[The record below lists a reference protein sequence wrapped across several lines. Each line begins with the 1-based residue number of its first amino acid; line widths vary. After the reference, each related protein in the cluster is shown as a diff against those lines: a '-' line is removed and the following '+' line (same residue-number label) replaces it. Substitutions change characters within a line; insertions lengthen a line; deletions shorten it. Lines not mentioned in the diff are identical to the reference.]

1 MSQRFPLFRIVNKS
15 LRAKITLGVI
25 IPLVMVLGIFTAI
38 EYNRQ
43 QEVILSELSSS
54 ASRSV
59 RVIENSLRHA
69 MLKSD
74 FSEVQTVLDSINDTE
89 DFSVV
94 YLLDTNGKIIF
105 APNQEG
111 VGKKLTNTEP
121 GCTPCHSLEPDDRPG
136 SVIVTAED
144 GQRVF
149 RGMYPIRNS
158 PECSICHDPKQQTI
172 GLLLTDIPV
181 APVENALEASFQEN
195 LFWWVGMI
203 LITALIVNFSMNSLV
218 IQRLNGLTRA
228 LQRFGQGQHDV
239 RLEEDGGSDEIGQLG
254 KSFNEMSQRIENE
267 EIENQKL
274 STQLRNQ
281 NIQRGELLK
290 RLITA
295 QEDERRRVARELHD
309 DLGQALS
316 ALSLQVQSMERL
328 INSDPDEAIEKMNQI
343 SDLIA
348 ETTERMYELMLAL
361 RPSVLD
367 EFGLVAALRNHAERF
382 LEGSGIVFELD
393 ASGYS
398 GRLTPEIETA
408 LYRVFQ
414 EALSNVRRHAHA
426 EQVKITLKLQDGVF
440 MGKIQD
446 DGKGFDTQTV
456 GKDGD
461 DTRGL
466 GMLSIKERIAQYC
479 GQVEILSQIGEGTT
493 ISIRLSTAEENCD

>member
-1 MSQRFPLFRIVNKS
+1 MSQRFSLFRIVTRS

-89 DFSVV
+89 DFRVV

-121 GCTPCHSLEPDDRPG
+121 GCTPCHSLVPDERPG
-136 SVIVTAED
+136 SVIVTVED

-149 RGMYPIRNS
+149 RSMYPIRNS

-181 APVENALEASFQEN
+181 APVENTLEASFREN
-195 LFWWVGMI
+195 LFWWAGMI
-203 LITALIVNFSMNSLV
+203 LIAALIVNFSMNSLV
-218 IQRLNGLTRA
+218 IQRLKGLARA
-228 LQRFGQGQHDV
+228 LRRFGEGQHDV
-239 RLEEDGGSDEIGQLG
+239 RLEEGGSDEIGELG

-295 QEDERRRVARELHD
+295 QEDERKRVARELHD

-316 ALSLQVQSMERL
+316 ALSLQVQSMERI
-328 INSDPDEAIEKMNQI
+328 INSNPDEAIEQMNQI

-348 ETTERMYELMLAL
+348 ETTERMYELILAL

-382 LEGSGIVFELD
+382 LEESGIAFELD

-414 EALSNVRRHAHA
+414 EALSNVRRHAQA
-426 EQVKITLKLQDGVF
+426 EHVKITLELHDDVF
-440 MGKIQD
+440 VGKIQD

-479 GQVEILSQIGEGTT
+479 GQVEISSQIGEGTT
-493 ISIRLSTAEENCD
+493 ISIQLSTADENCD

>member
-1 MSQRFPLFRIVNKS
+1 MSRRFPFFRIVNDS
-15 LRAKITLGVI
+15 LRAKVTLGVI
-25 IPLVMVLGIFTAI
+25 LPLVMILGIFTAI

-43 QEVILSELSSS
+43 QKVILSELSSS

-89 DFSVV
+89 DFRVV

-105 APNQEG
+105 APNKVG
-111 VGKKLTNTEP
+111 VGNQLKNTEP
-121 GCTPCHSLEPDDRPG
+121 GCQPCHRLEPDARPG
-136 SVIVTAED
+136 SVIVAAED

-149 RGMYPIRNS
+149 RSMYPIRNS
-158 PECSICHDPKQQTI
+158 PECSNCHDPKLQII

-181 APVENALEASFQEN
+181 APVENALEASFREN

-218 IQRLNGLTRA
+218 IQRLKGLAQA
-228 LQRFGQGQHDV
+228 LQGFGQGRHDI
-239 RLEEDGGSDEIGQLG
+239 RLESGGSDEIGQMG
-254 KSFNEMSQRIENE
+254 ESFNEMGQRIEME
-267 EIENQKL
+267 EIENKNL
-274 STQLRNQ
+274 SAQLRNQ

-295 QEDERRRVARELHD
+295 QEDERKRVARELHD

-316 ALSLQVQSMERL
+316 ALSLQVQSLERL
-328 INSDPDEAIEKMNQI
+328 INSNPDEAVEQLNQI

-348 ETTERMYELMLAL
+348 ETTDRMYELILAL

-382 LEGSGIVFELD
+382 LDGSGIAFELD
-393 ASGYS
+393 ASNYS

-414 EALSNVRRHAHA
+414 EALSNARRHAQAKH
-426 EQVKITLKLQDGVF
+426 VKITLKLKDGVF
-440 MGKIQD
+440 MGEIQD
-446 DGKGFDTQTV
+446 DGKGFDPRTV
-456 GKDGD
+456 ESNGD
-461 DTRGL
+461 DLRGL

-479 GQVEILSQIGEGTT
+479 GQVKILSRIGRGTT
-493 ISIRLSTAEENCD
+493 ISIRLSTAETNCD

>member
-1 MSQRFPLFRIVNKS
+1 MSRRFPFFRIVNDS
-15 LRAKITLGVI
+15 LRAKVTLGVI
-25 IPLVMVLGIFTAI
+25 LPLVMILGIFTAI

-43 QEVILSELSSS
+43 QKVILSELSSS

-89 DFSVV
+89 DFRVV
-94 YLLDTNGKIIF
+94 YLLNTNGKIIF
-105 APNQEG
+105 APNQVG
-111 VGKKLTNTEP
+111 VGNQLKNTEP
-121 GCTPCHSLEPDDRPG
+121 GCKPCHRLEPDARPG

-144 GQRVF
+144 GQQVF
-149 RGMYPIRNS
+149 RSMYPIRNS
-158 PECSICHDPKQQTI
+158 PECSNCHDPKQQII

-181 APVENALEASFQEN
+181 APVENALEASFREN

-218 IQRLNGLTRA
+218 IQRLKGLAQA
-228 LQRFGQGQHDV
+228 LQGFGQGRHDI
-239 RLEEDGGSDEIGQLG
+239 RLESGGSDEIGKMG
-254 KSFNEMSQRIENE
+254 ESFNEMSQRIEME
-267 EIENQKL
+267 EIENKNL

-295 QEDERRRVARELHD
+295 QEDERKRVARELHD

-316 ALSLQVQSMERL
+316 ALSLQVQSLERL
-328 INSDPDEAIEKMNQI
+328 INSNPDEAVEQLNQI

-348 ETTERMYELMLAL
+348 ETTERMYELILAL

-382 LEGSGIVFELD
+382 LDGSGIVFELD
-393 ASGYS
+393 ASDYS

-414 EALSNVRRHAHA
+414 EALSNARRHAQAKH
-426 EQVKITLKLQDGVF
+426 VKITLKLKDGVF
-440 MGKIQD
+440 MGEIQD
-446 DGKGFDTQTV
+446 DGKGFDPRTV
-456 GKDGD
+456 ERNGD
-461 DTRGL
+461 DLRGL

-479 GQVEILSQIGEGTT
+479 GQVEILSRIGRGTT
-493 ISIRLSTAEENCD
+493 ISIRLSTAETNCD

>member
-1 MSQRFPLFRIVNKS
+1 MSQRFPLFRIVNNS

-25 IPLVMVLGIFTAI
+25 IPLVMVLGVFTVI

-111 VGKKLTNTEP
+111 VGNQLTNTEP
-121 GCTPCHSLEPDDRPG
+121 GCITCHRLEPDARPG
-136 SVIVTAED
+136 SVIVTAEN
-144 GQRVF
+144 GGRVF
-149 RGMYPIRNS
+149 RSMYPIRNS
-158 PECSICHDPKQQTI
+158 PECSVCHDPKQQTI

-181 APVENALEASFQEN
+181 APVENALEASFREN
-195 LFWWVGMI
+195 LFWWAGMI
-203 LITALIVNFSMNSLV
+203 LITALIVNFSMDSLV
-218 IQRLNGLTRA
+218 IQRLKGLARA
-228 LQRFGQGQHDV
+228 LQSFGQGQHDV
-239 RLEEDGGSDEIGQLG
+239 RLEEGSSDEIGQLG
-254 KSFNEMSQRIENE
+254 ESFNEMGQRIEIE
-267 EIENQKL
+267 EIENQRL

-295 QEDERRRVARELHD
+295 QEDERTRVARELHD

-316 ALSLQVQSMERL
+316 ALSLQVQSLERL
-328 INSDPDEAIEKMNQI
+328 INSNPDEAIEQMNQI

-367 EFGLVAALRNHAERF
+367 EFGLVAALRNHAVRF
-382 LEGSGIVFELD
+382 LEESGIAFELD

-414 EALSNVRRHAHA
+414 EALSNVRRHAQA

-446 DGKGFDTQTV
+446 DGKGFDPQILRR
-456 GKDGD
+456 GED

-493 ISIRLSTAEENCD
+493 ISIQLSTLEENCD